1 MKVASLQG
9 PLEIG
14 VDYRRYVQASK
25 ADQALPPFFNP
36 AKPHNIG
43 DWFLTKVVDRI
54 LDYDELLFVQKNAD
68 DKDWDLVNQ
77 ECDVLVLR
85 GGNYIDSNWFTTFV
99 GLETLKKI
107 KIPIVM
113 FGAGLQ
119 MPAGQRPTFQPEERE
134 ALKRIAG
141 SCAFLALRG
150 QSTADAL
157 HGIDIDNVVVTG
169 CPTLFWSLQPT
180 LDLKPAGYSH
190 TGFTFRKTLY
200 TAKGE
205 VSRAQFS
212 AMDMLRRR
220 SERVTVFTQG
230 AEVALQRYL
239 QATRWGAEFE
249 GRMEPMSGH
258 HLQVLR
264 RRPMVA
270 SDFRVE
276 VHAQFDRHHGP
287 ELIEW
292 LMENS
297 FFSWDIEEMISRYRT
312 VDLMVGCRLH
322 GNLLAL
328 ANGTPAYYLTYDE
341 RTREIVELLQLP
353 NSPVDVVD
361 PEVDFAGQDWRPTQ
375 RRYEEC
381 YRDMLHFLEAN
392 ELDHRMEAPEVPNFP
407 ELEESL
413 SGAIE
418 ST

>member
-9 PLEIG
+9 PLEVG
-14 VDYRRYVQASK
+14 WDYRRYVQASK

-54 LDYDELLFVQKNAD
+54 LDYDELLFVQKNATD
-68 DKDWDLVNQ
+68 ADWELVNS

-85 GGNYIDSNWFTTFV
+85 GGNYIDSRWFTTFV
-99 GLETLKKI
+99 GEETLAKI

-119 MPAGQRPTFQPEERE
+119 VPAGQRPSFAPEEKE

-141 SCAFLALRG
+141 SCALLALRG
-150 QSTADAL
+150 PSTEEAL
-157 HGIDIDNVVVTG
+157 HGIGIDNTIVTG
-169 CPTLFWSLQPT
+169 CPTLFWSRKPV
-180 LDLKPAGYSH
+180 LDLKPAGYGH

-200 TAKGE
+200 TTRGE
-205 VSRAQFS
+205 MSRAQFE
-212 AMDMLRRR
+212 AMDLLRRR
-220 SERVTVFTQG
+220 SGRTTVFAQG
-230 AEVALQRYL
+230 EEVALQRWL
-239 QATRWGAEFE
+239 QATQWGAEFE
-249 GRMEPMSGH
+249 ARMEPLPGRR
-258 HLQVLR
+258 LQVLR
-264 RRPMVA
+264 RRPMDA
-270 SDFRVE
+270 AYLREE

-287 ELIEW
+287 ELVDW
-292 LMENS
+292 LLENS
-297 FFSWDIEEMISRYRT
+297 YFSWDIDQMIARYRE

-353 NSPVDVVD
+353 SSPVDEVD
-361 PEVDFAGQDWRPTQ
+361 PGVDFAAHDWRPAQ

-381 YRDMLHFLEAN
+381 YRLMLRFLEAN
-392 ELDHRMEAPEVPNFP
+392 GLRHRMAVPGGGDLPEPA
-407 ELEESL
+407 LA
-413 SGAIE
+413 GAVGPR
-418 ST
+418 